1 MTLIE
6 TYQSFIY
13 FFPSSIG
20 TSLNLLIIIMV
31 VVLYSFFIWKF
42 QKFISRKNIINLDL
56 NKYNKIENPLS
67 TKLRASAL
75 YFLEYIL
82 IIPIIII
89 IIYVLFTFSLLIF
102 INYLDTSTI
111 LAISAIIIVS
121 IRILSYYK
129 ENLSQE
135 VAKLLPFNLLAVAI
149 LNPNTFS
156 QTQYLEKILGNI
168 SSIPSVFS
176 QIFYYLFFIIIIE
189 VVLRFFDFI
198 FSLFGLEEEGE
209 EKAD

>member
-6 TYQSFIY
+6 TYQSFID
-13 FFPSSIG
+13 FFPSYIG

-82 IIPIIII
+82 IIPIIIF

-198 FSLFGLEEEGE
+198 FSLFGLEEIEHE
-209 EKAD
+209 AD